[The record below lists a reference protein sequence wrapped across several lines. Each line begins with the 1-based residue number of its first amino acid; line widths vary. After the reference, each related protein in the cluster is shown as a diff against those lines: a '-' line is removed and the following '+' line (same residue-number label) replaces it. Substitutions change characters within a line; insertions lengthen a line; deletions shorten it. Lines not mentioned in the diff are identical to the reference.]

1 MCGILGAINR
11 EITSELLNTI
21 KHRGPDRQSIVHD
34 VFERNQIDLA
44 HTRLSIVELSE
55 AGNQPMESRCGD
67 YVLVFNGERILE
79 DYPILKRYYII

>member
-44 HTRLSIVELSE
+44 HTRLSIVEI
-55 AGNQPMESRCGD
+55 N
-67 YVLVFNGERILE
+67 
-79 DYPILKRYYII
+79 ILKVDADSMYLYLMEKYTII